1 MEKYFSVYGESK
13 RAEYWLIQLGTMAL
27 FMVALMMGLTGV
39 LSGVLSG
46 DVLGFELAVF
56 AIAIGGVAVWL
67 AFANACRR
75 IRDIGI
81 SAWWVIAWF
90 LLSFLPLPWGLLP
103 FVAAGCLP
111 TDAANKDE
119 EDPA

>member
-13 RAEYWLIQLGTMAL
+13 RAEYWLIQLGTTAL

-46 DVLGFELAVF
+46 AVFGFELAVF

-67 AFANACRR
+67 SFANACRR

-81 SAWWVIAWF
+81 SAWWVIALLF
-90 LLSFLPLPWGLLP
+90 LSLLP
-103 FVAAGCLP
+103 SPLWVLGWIAIGCLP
-111 TDAANKDE
+111 TDAAKSE
-119 EDPA
+119 AERA